1 MVGETDPKGRTRK
14 QARDRGKALA
24 GKSTLNRLELSTEG
38 AAKHP
43 TKKIGRD
50 EAAIDRLMVDVFL
63 QAHRRA
69 PRQIILDLDATD
81 DLIHGNQ
88 EGRFFHGYYRHHCYL
103 PLYIFGSSA
112 EFVGKTVFH
121 RRLRRPRCSP
131 SLKASLASSA
141 AAPALT
147 LGCAPRC
154 RLVWAMGNGASG
166 GGSGHRV

>member
-81 DLIHGNQ
+81 DLIETGIRRVASFTATT
-88 EGRFFHGYYRHHCYL
+88 GTIVICRF
-103 PLYIFGSSA
+103 IFSVGSSCC
-112 EFVGKTVFH
+112 VPGYD
-121 RRLRRPRCSP
+121 
-131 SLKASLASSA
+131 
-141 AAPALT
+141 APT
-147 LGCAPRC
+147 SMVRTD
-154 RLVWAMGNGASG
+154 R
-166 GGSGHRV
+166 